1 MSVTSQLYQ
10 LQELDLELTSSE
22 QTADRITS
30 QLGESK
36 MVIEARKKLDS
47 ERKLLEE
54 LTTQQNSLE
63 WETDD
68 LNSKLAKVEEDLYS
82 GRIRNPKE
90 LTDIQHESDLLKT
103 QRAKLEEKTLELMEQ
118 VEGAT
123 RNVAASD
130 AELNR
135 LENGWKSQQKKLSA
149 DLKQLKTAIADL
161 QKRRQLMADGIETA
175 AVEIYRELKKQ
186 KGTAVARVEGGLCN
200 GCRISLPVSDMQR
213 VRTGK
218 LVRCGSCGRILFLA

>member
-36 MVIEARKKLDS
+36 TVIEARKILDS
-47 ERKLLEE
+47 EQKLLEE

-135 LENGWKSQQKKLSA
+135 LENDWKSQQKKLSA